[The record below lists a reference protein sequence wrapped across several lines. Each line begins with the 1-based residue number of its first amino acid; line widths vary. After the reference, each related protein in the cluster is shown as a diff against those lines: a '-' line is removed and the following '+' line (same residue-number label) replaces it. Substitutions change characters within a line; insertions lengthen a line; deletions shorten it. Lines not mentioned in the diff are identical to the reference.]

1 MGFIGYSFT
10 VSSYLTVYLRLY
22 LCGLAI
28 FVSNEQGS
36 PLQGAKRGVDM
47 AQQNGSAGAQALSIN
62 NNVFMLFAYMFMGL
76 CLFAG
81 AILVLTQPLPFAENP
96 IVMKVGM
103 GWVMLPVSAYIIG
116 SNVVKFAKRRNAI
129 VVDERGITDNSDSMG
144 SGFTPWEQ
152 ISEVFLLKL
161 KDDTYLCAVPA
172 NYDEWVKTR
181 NRRQARLAQANMDMG
196 FAPIRIQ
203 FKKATDRYIAQDG
216 LNAVKRFHPEKVTH
230 VRKPKY

>member
-1 MGFIGYSFT
+1 
-10 VSSYLTVYLRLY
+10 
-22 LCGLAI
+22 
-28 FVSNEQGS
+28 
-36 PLQGAKRGVDM
+36 M
-47 AQQNGSAGAQALSIN
+47 AQQSGSANAQALSIN
-62 NNVFMLFAYMFMGL
+62 NNVFMLFGYMFMGL

-96 IVMKVGM
+96 TVMKVGM

-161 KDDTYLCAVPA
+161 KDDTYLCAVPT

-216 LNAVKRFHPEKVTH
+216 LNAVKRFHPEKVTR